1 MDFPALLLSS
11 PHFGQL
17 QIYAM
22 LEMKLEVFVFD
33 REGKEK
39 VVFRNSV
46 PFDDAVAIDLPCVL
60 KAMQILYPKNSGVR
74 LTFI

>member
-1 MDFPALLLSS
+1 
-11 PHFGQL
+11 
-17 QIYAM
+17 M

-33 REGKEK
+33 RDGKEK

-46 PFDDAVAIDLPCVL
+46 QFDDVVAIDLPCVL
-60 KAMQILYPKNSGVR
+60 KAMLILYPKNSGVR

>member
-1 MDFPALLLSS
+1 
-11 PHFGQL
+11 
-17 QIYAM
+17 M

-33 REGKEK
+33 RDGKEK

-60 KAMQILYPKNSGVR
+60 KAMQILYPKNSAVR